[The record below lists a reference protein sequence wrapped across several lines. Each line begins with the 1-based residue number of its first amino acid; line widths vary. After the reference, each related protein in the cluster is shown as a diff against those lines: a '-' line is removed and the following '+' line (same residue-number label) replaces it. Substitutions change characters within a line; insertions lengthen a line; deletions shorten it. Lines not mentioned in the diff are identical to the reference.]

1 MLQSVKNGK
10 RRGGIVGASGYR
22 FVDSMPKEDIEM
34 CEYCGSERKP
44 IFSEIKQTSNSIIST
59 VIGFDEEGYL
69 VTSTML
75 QTAHTLPPYH
85 LQSKNIVNVCPMC
98 GKETGLYKKETL

>member
-1 MLQSVKNGK
+1 
-10 RRGGIVGASGYR
+10 
-22 FVDSMPKEDIEM
+22 M
-34 CEYCGSERKP
+34 CEYCGNERKP
-44 IFSEIKQTSNSIIST
+44 IFSEIKQTVNSTIST

-85 LQSKNIVNVCPMC
+85 LQSKTIVNVCPMC
-98 GKETGLYKKETL
+98 GEETELYKKTTS